1 MVFLFSV
8 LGAAVF
14 AKPTVTKVEK
24 VIGLIH
30 KVGTCLCLVPSGVLE
45 APSTEIEIS

>member
-1 MVFLFSV
+1 MVSLFAV

-14 AKPTVTKVEK
+14 AKPTITKVEK

-30 KVGTCLCLVPSGVLE
+30 KVGSAGMGAPRSLLE
-45 APSTEIEIS
+45 APNTVVSIS

>member
-1 MVFLFSV
+1 MVSLFAV

-14 AKPTVTKVEK
+14 AKPTITKVEK

-30 KVGTCLCLVPSGVLE
+30 KVGSSGAE
-45 APSTEIEIS
+45 CPAKFARGTQHRGQH

>member
-8 LGAAVF
+8 LGAAMF
-14 AKPTVTKVEK
+14 AKPTIAKVEK

-30 KVGTCLCLVPSGVLE
+30 KVGFAGAGCPRVLCFE
-45 APSTEIEIS
+45 APNTALRI